1 MGVRIPEIADGRE
14 LLDTEDRMPKLNFY
28 GALTLCT
35 LSGCLWFLA
44 VTPFDFAALA
54 WFAAVPMFIAIERA
68 DSVRGA
74 LFLGWWA
81 GLIETAGGFYW
92 LIDVMRRFADFPWI
106 GAAAVFVLFCAT
118 RAIIFLLFTAAVLG
132 VRRRTGVPMTLLGPV
147 AMVSCE
153 LLVPQLFPCGQWI
166 SQAWNP
172 LVIQVSELTGPLGV
186 TALLMMINGA
196 LYDLL
201 LNRRAARYPAMAAA
215 ALLAAALSFGAVRMR
230 QVDALAARAPH
241 LAVGLVQPNFAY
253 TVDGEFSGDE
263 VLRQLTALQ
272 EQSRRL
278 EQQGAQ
284 LLVWSEGSFPVT
296 VPRDFSAD
304 FTAESPAMIRRGFSV
319 PTLIGAEMYD
329 AARADAFNS
338 AILLDRNG
346 KVAGRY
352 DKVRL
357 LAFGEY
363 VPGIGTFPWLEKFL
377 PAGAGRFTA
386 GVGPGVVSLQGPNG
400 DAWRLGPVICY
411 EDILQG
417 FLRGVGQLHP
427 DLLVNLTS
435 DSWFGAD
442 TEPWEHL
449 ALAVFASVEL
459 RVSMVRA
466 VNSGVSALIDP
477 NGRVVQKTYANDPYR
492 HPRSADAAL
501 VMAPKMAGGHTLY
514 VAVGNLFAY
523 LCSAATLVLLGRA
536 LLTLR
541 RKNAGFLGTKP

>member
-1 MGVRIPEIADGRE
+1 MPDGRE
-14 LLDTEDRMPKLNFY
+14 LHLTKGRMRKNLNFY
-28 GALTLCT
+28 AALALST

-44 VTPFDFAALA
+44 VTPFDLSALA
-54 WFAAVPMFIAIERA
+54 WIAAVPMFMAIERTPRFR
-68 DSVRGA
+68 SA
-74 LFLGWWA
+74 LFLGFWA
-81 GLIETAGGFYW
+81 GLVETAGGYYW

-106 GAAAVFVLFCAT
+106 GAAAVFLLFCAT
-118 RAIIFLLFTAAVLG
+118 RAIIFLLFTAAVLAI
-132 VRRRTGVPMTLLGPV
+132 RKHIRVPMTLLGPI

-153 LLVPQLFPCGQWI
+153 LLVPQLFPAGQWI

-186 TALLMMINGA
+186 TALLMLINGA
-196 LYDLL
+196 LYDLSL
-201 LNRRAARYPAMAAA
+201 DPRAARYPAVAAA
-215 ALLAAALSFGAVRMR
+215 GLLGAALIFGAVRMR
-230 QVDALAARAPH
+230 QTDAIAARAPS
-241 LAVGLVQPNFAY
+241 LKVGLVQPNFAY
-253 TVDGEFSGDE
+253 TIDGEFSRDE
-263 VLRQLTALQ
+263 ALRQLTALQ

-284 LLVWSEGSFPVT
+284 LLVWSEGSYPVA

-304 FTAESPAMIRRGFSV
+304 FSAGSLAMIRRGFSV
-319 PTLIGAEMYD
+319 PSLIGAEMYD
-329 AARADAFNS
+329 ATHEDAFNS

-346 KVAGRY
+346 IVVGHY

-363 VPGIGTFPWLEKFL
+363 VPGIETFPWLRKFL
-377 PAGAGRFTA
+377 PEGAGRFTA
-386 GVGPGVVSLQGPNG
+386 GPGPGVISLQGPNG
-400 DAWRLGPVICY
+400 DTWRLGPVICY

-477 NGRVVQKTYANDPYR
+477 NGRVTQKTYADDPYR
-492 HPRSADAAL
+492 HPRSADG
-501 VMAPKMAGGHTLY
+501 VVVTAPKMAGGHTLF

-523 LCSAATLVLLGRA
+523 LCLAATAGLLGRA
-536 LLTLR
+536 LMRARGLR
-541 RKNAGFLGTKP
+541 HA

>member
-1 MGVRIPEIADGRE
+1 MDGRE
-14 LLDTEDRMPKLNFY
+14 LLSTKGRMRKNLNFY
-28 GALTLCT
+28 GALALST

-44 VTPFDFAALA
+44 VTPFDLSALA
-54 WFAAVPMFIAIERA
+54 WIAAVPMFMAIERT
-68 DSVRGA
+68 SSFRRA
-74 LFLGWWA
+74 LFLGFWA
-81 GLIETAGGFYW
+81 GVVETGGGYYW

-106 GAAAVFVLFCAT
+106 GAAAVFLLFCAA
-118 RAIIFLLFTAAVLG
+118 RAIIFLFFTSAVLAI
-132 VRRRTGVPMTLLGPV
+132 RKRNRIPMTLLAPI

-153 LLVPQLFPCGQWI
+153 LLVPQLFPAGQWI

-172 LVIQVSELTGPLGV
+172 LVIQVTELTGPLGV
-186 TALLMMINGA
+186 TALLMMVNGA
-196 LYDLL
+196 LYDLML
-201 LNRRAARYPAMAAA
+201 DPRAARYPAMAAA
-215 ALLAAALSFGAVRMR
+215 ALLGAALIFGAVRMR
-230 QVDALAARAPH
+230 QIDAIVARAPR
-241 LAVGLVQPNFAY
+241 LQVGLVQPNFAY
-253 TVDGEFSGDE
+253 TIDGEFSRDE
-263 VLRQLTALQ
+263 ALRQLTALQ

-278 EQQGAQ
+278 EKEGAQ
-284 LLVWSEGSFPVT
+284 LLVWSEGSFPVA

-304 FTAESPAMIRRGFSV
+304 FSTDSLAMIRRGFSV

-329 AARADAFNS
+329 AAHEDAFNS

-346 KVAGRY
+346 KVAGHY

-363 VPGIGTFPWLEKFL
+363 VPGIETFPWLRKFL

-386 GVGPGVVSLQGPNG
+386 GVGPGVISLQGPNG
-400 DAWRLGPVICY
+400 DVWRLGPVICY

-449 ALAVFASVEL
+449 ALAVFATVEL
-459 RVSMVRA
+459 RVGMVRA

-477 NGRVVQKTYANDPYR
+477 NGRVTQKTYADDPYR
-492 HPRSADAAL
+492 QPRGADGI
-501 VMAPKMAGGHTLY
+501 VVTVPKMAGGHTVF

-523 LCSAATLVLLGRA
+523 LCLAVTLLLLGGAVASSRR
-536 LLTLR
+536 LR
-541 RKNAGFLGTKP
+541 RTNRHPLVAPQ

>member
-1 MGVRIPEIADGRE
+1 MPDGRE
-14 LLDTEDRMPKLNFY
+14 LLLTKGRMRNLNFY
-28 GALTLCT
+28 GALGLST

-44 VTPFDFAALA
+44 VTPFDLSALA
-54 WFAAVPMFIAIERA
+54 WIAAVPMLMAIERA
-68 DSVRGA
+68 GSVRRA

-81 GLIETAGGFYW
+81 GLVETAGGFYW

-106 GAAAVFVLFCAT
+106 GAALVFLLFCAT
-118 RAIIFLLFTAAVLG
+118 RAIIFLLFTAAVCAI
-132 VRRRTGVPMTLLGPV
+132 RRRLPLPMAVLAPIV
-147 AMVSCE
+147 MVSCE

-172 LVIQVSELTGPLGV
+172 LVIQISELTGPLGV
-186 TALLMMINGA
+186 TALLMMVNGA
-196 LYDLL
+196 LYDLA
-201 LNRRAARYPAMAAA
+201 LNPRAARYPALAAA
-215 ALLAAALSFGAVRMR
+215 GLLAAALIFGAVRMR
-230 QVDALAARAPH
+230 QTDEIVAHAPR
-241 LAVGLVQPNFAY
+241 LNVGLVQPNFAY
-253 TVDGEFSGDE
+253 TIDGEFSRDE
-263 VLRQLTALQ
+263 ALRQLTALQ

-278 EQQGAQ
+278 ERQGAQ
-284 LLVWSEGSFPVT
+284 LLVWSEGSYPVA

-304 FTAESPAMIRRGFSV
+304 FPAESLAMIRRGFSI
-319 PTLIGAEMYD
+319 PTMIGAEMYD
-329 AARADAFNS
+329 AAREDAFNS
-338 AILLDRNG
+338 AVLLDRNG

-363 VPGIGTFPWLEKFL
+363 VPGIETFPWLRKLL

-386 GVGPGVVSLQGPNG
+386 GVGPGVITMQAVDGS
-400 DAWRLGPVICY
+400 DWRLGPLICY

-417 FLRGVGQLHP
+417 FVRGVGQLHP
-427 DLLVNLTS
+427 NLLVNLTS

-477 NGRVVQKTYANDPYR
+477 NGRVTAKTYADDPYR
-492 HPRSADAAL
+492 HPRAADGL
-501 VMAPKMAGGHTLY
+501 MVMAPRMAGGHTVY

-523 LCSAATLVLLGRA
+523 LCLAASILLLGVSWRRA
-536 LLTLR
+536 HRART
-541 RKNAGFLGTKP
+541 P

>member
-1 MGVRIPEIADGRE
+1 MRN
-14 LLDTEDRMPKLNFY
+14 LNFY
-28 GALTLCT
+28 GALGLST

-44 VTPFDFAALA
+44 VTPFDLSALA
-54 WFAAVPMFIAIERA
+54 WIAAVPMFMAIERT
-68 DSVRGA
+68 SGFRRA
-74 LFLGWWA
+74 LFLGFWA
-81 GLIETAGGFYW
+81 GVVETGGGYYW

-106 GAAAVFVLFCAT
+106 GAAAVFLLFCAA
-118 RAIIFLLFTAAVLG
+118 RAIIFLLFTAAVLAI
-132 VRRRTGVPMTLLGPV
+132 RKRNRIPMTLLAPI

-153 LLVPQLFPCGQWI
+153 LLVPQLFPAGQWI

-186 TALLMMINGA
+186 TALLMMVNGA
-196 LYDLL
+196 LYDLTL
-201 LNRRAARYPAMAAA
+201 DPRAARYPAMAAA
-215 ALLAAALSFGAVRMR
+215 ALLGAALIFGAVRMR
-230 QVDALAARAPH
+230 QVDAIVARAPR
-241 LAVGLVQPNFAY
+241 LQVGLVQPNFAY
-253 TVDGEFSGDE
+253 TIDGEFSRDE
-263 VLRQLTALQ
+263 ALRQLTALQ

-278 EQQGAQ
+278 EKEGAQ
-284 LLVWSEGSFPVT
+284 LLVWSEGSFPVA

-304 FTAESPAMIRRGFSV
+304 FSADSLAMIRRGFSV
-319 PTLIGAEMYD
+319 PALIGAEMYD
-329 AARADAFNS
+329 AAHEDAFNS
-338 AILLDRNG
+338 ALLLDRNG
-346 KVAGRY
+346 KVAGHY

-363 VPGIGTFPWLEKFL
+363 VPGIETFPWLRKFL

-386 GVGPGVVSLQGPNG
+386 GVGPGVISLQGPNG
-400 DAWRLGPVICY
+400 DVWRLGPVICY

-449 ALAVFASVEL
+449 ALAVFATVEL
-459 RVSMVRA
+459 RVGMVRA

-477 NGRVVQKTYANDPYR
+477 NGRLTQKTYADDPYR
-492 HPRSADAAL
+492 NPRGADGI
-501 VMAPKMAGGHTLY
+501 VVTVPKMAGGHTVF

-523 LCSAATLVLLGRA
+523 LCLAVTLGLLGSAVARG
-536 LLTLR
+536 R
-541 RKNAGFLGTKP
+541 RLGSTPRQPPVAPQ

>member
-1 MGVRIPEIADGRE
+1 MRN
-14 LLDTEDRMPKLNFY
+14 LNFY
-28 GALTLCT
+28 GALTLST
-35 LSGCLWFLA
+35 LSGGLWFLA
-44 VTPFDFAALA
+44 VTPFDFSALA
-54 WFAAVPMFIAIERA
+54 WVAAVPMFLAIERTP
-68 DSVRGA
+68 SFRRA

-81 GLIETAGGFYW
+81 GLVETAGGFYW

-106 GAAAVFVLFCAT
+106 GAAAVFLLFCAT
-118 RAIIFLLFTAAVLG
+118 RAIIFLFFTAAVLAI
-132 VRRRTGVPMTLLGPV
+132 RRRIRVPMTALGPI

-196 LYDLL
+196 LYDLWL
-201 LNRRAARYPAMAAA
+201 DPRAARYPAMASVALLGA
-215 ALLAAALSFGAVRMR
+215 ALIFGAVRMR
-230 QVDALAARAPH
+230 QTDAIAARAPR
-241 LAVGLVQPNFAY
+241 LEVGLVQPNFAY
-253 TVDGEFSGDE
+253 TIDGEFSRDAA
-263 VLRQLTALQ
+263 LRQLTALQ

-278 EQQGAQ
+278 EHEGAQ
-284 LLVWSEGSFPVT
+284 LLVWSEGSFPVA
-296 VPRDFSAD
+296 VPRNFSADFSAD
-304 FTAESPAMIRRGFSV
+304 SLAMVRRGFSV

-329 AARADAFNS
+329 EAHEDAFNS
-338 AILLDRNG
+338 AILLDRHG
-346 KVAGRY
+346 KVAGHY

-363 VPGIGTFPWLEKFL
+363 VPGIETFPWLRKLL

-386 GVGPGVVSLQGPNG
+386 GKGPGVIPLQAPNG
-400 DAWRLGPVICY
+400 EAWRLGPVICY

-417 FLRGVGQLHP
+417 YIRGVGQLHP

-459 RVSMVRA
+459 RVGMVRA

-477 NGRVVQKTYANDPYR
+477 NGRVTQKTYADDPYR
-492 HPRSADAAL
+492 HPRGADGIVVA
-501 VMAPKMAGGHTLY
+501 APKMPGGHTLF

-523 LCSAATLVLLGRA
+523 LCLAGTLVLLAGAWVRA
-536 LLTLR
+536 R
-541 RKNAGFLGTKP
+541 RHRAA

>member
-1 MGVRIPEIADGRE
+1 MPDGRE
-14 LLDTEDRMPKLNFY
+14 LLLTKGRMRNLNFY
-28 GALTLCT
+28 GALGLST

-44 VTPFDFAALA
+44 VTPFDFSFLA
-54 WFAAVPMFIAIERA
+54 WVAAVPMLMAIERA
-68 DSVRGA
+68 GSYRRA

-106 GAAAVFVLFCAT
+106 GAALVFLLFCAT
-118 RAIIFLLFTAAVLG
+118 RAIIFLLFTAVVCAI
-132 VRRRTGVPMTLLGPV
+132 RRRLALPMTLLAPIG
-147 AMVSCE
+147 MVSSE

-172 LVIQVSELTGPLGV
+172 LVIQISELTGPLGV
-186 TALLMMINGA
+186 TALLMMVNGA
-196 LYDLL
+196 LYDLTS
-201 LNRRAARYPAMAAA
+201 NARAARFPAFAAA
-215 ALLAAALSFGAVRMR
+215 GLLVAALIFGAVRMR
-230 QVDALAARAPH
+230 QTDEVVAHAQQLK
-241 LAVGLVQPNFAY
+241 VGLVQPNFAY
-253 TVDGEFSGDE
+253 TIDGEFSADE
-263 VLRQLTALQ
+263 ALRQLTALQ

-284 LLVWSEGSFPVT
+284 LLVWSEGSYPVA
-296 VPRDFSAD
+296 VPREFSAD
-304 FTAESPAMIRRGFSV
+304 FPAESRAMIRRGFSI
-319 PTLIGAEMYD
+319 PTMIGAEMYD
-329 AARADAFNS
+329 AAREDAFNS
-338 AILLDRNG
+338 AVLLDRNG

-363 VPGIGTFPWLEKFL
+363 VPGIETFPWLRKFL

-386 GVGPGVVSLQGPNG
+386 GAGPGVITLQMSDGS
-400 DAWRLGPVICY
+400 DWRLGPVICY

-417 FLRGVGQLHP
+417 FVRGVGQLHP
-427 DLLVNLTS
+427 NLLVNLTS

-442 TEPWEHL
+442 TEPWEHM

-459 RVSMVRA
+459 RVGMVRA

-477 NGRVVQKTYANDPYR
+477 NGRVTAKTYADDPYR
-492 HPRSADAAL
+492 HPRGADGL
-501 VMAPKMAGGHTLY
+501 MVTVPKMAGGHTVY

-523 LCSAATLVLLGRA
+523 LCLAASVLLLGVSWRRA
-536 LLTLR
+536 RQR
-541 RKNAGFLGTKP
+541 RAP

>member
-1 MGVRIPEIADGRE
+1 MRN
-14 LLDTEDRMPKLNFY
+14 LNFL
-28 GALTLCT
+28 GALGLST
-35 LSGCLWFLA
+35 LSGCLWFLS
-44 VTPFDFAALA
+44 VTPFDFSLLA
-54 WFAAVPMFIAIERA
+54 WVAAVPMFMAVERA
-68 DSVRGA
+68 GSFRRA
-74 LFLGWWA
+74 LFFGWWA

-106 GAAAVFVLFCAT
+106 GAALVFLLFCAT
-118 RAIIFLLFTAAVLG
+118 RAIIFLLFTAAVVPIRKRL
-132 VRRRTGVPMTLLGPV
+132 RVPMTLLGPIG
-147 AMVSCE
+147 MVSCE
-153 LLVPQLFPCGQWI
+153 LLVPQLFPCGRWI

-172 LVIQVSELTGPLGV
+172 LVIQISELTGPLGV
-186 TALLMMINGA
+186 TALLMMINGS
-196 LYDLL
+196 LYDLM
-201 LNRRAARYPAMAAA
+201 LNRRAALYPAIASAL
-215 ALLAAALSFGAVRMR
+215 LLAAAIIFGAVRMH
-230 QVDALAARAPH
+230 QTDELIARAPR
-241 LAVGLVQPNFAY
+241 LEVGLIQPNFAY
-253 TVDGEFSGDE
+253 TINGEFSRDE
-263 VLRQLTALQ
+263 ALRQLTALQ

-278 EQQGAQ
+278 EKDGAQ
-284 LLVWSEGSFPVT
+284 LLVWSEGSFPVA

-304 FTAESPAMIRRGFSV
+304 FSADSLAMIRRGFTV

-329 AARADAFNS
+329 ATREDAFNS
-338 AILLDRNG
+338 AILLDGDG

-363 VPGIGTFPWLEKFL
+363 VPGIETFPWLRKFL

-386 GVGPGVVSLQGPNG
+386 GTGPGVINMQGPQG
-400 DAWRLGPVICY
+400 DTWRLGPVICY

-427 DLLVNLTS
+427 NLLVNLTS

-442 TEPWEHL
+442 TEPWEHM

-477 NGRVVQKTYANDPYR
+477 NGRVVRKTYANDPYR
-492 HPRSADAAL
+492 HPRGADGVL
-501 VMAPKMAGGHTLY
+501 VTAPKMSGGNTVY

-523 LCSAATLVLLGRA
+523 LCLAALLGLLGGTFWLARHPSRA
-536 LLTLR
+536 ETQGHAALQ
-541 RKNAGFLGTKP
+541 

>member
-1 MGVRIPEIADGRE
+1 MPDGRE
-14 LLDTEDRMPKLNFY
+14 LLFIKGPMRNLNFY
-28 GALTLCT
+28 SALALST

-44 VTPFDFAALA
+44 VTPFDLSGLA
-54 WFAAVPMFIAIERA
+54 WIAAVPMFISIERTA
-68 DSVRGA
+68 SFRRA

-81 GLIETAGGFYW
+81 GLVETAGGYYW

-106 GAAAVFVLFCAT
+106 GAAAVFLLFCAT
-118 RAIIFLLFTAAVLG
+118 RAIIFLFFTGIVLAI
-132 VRRRTGVPMTLLGPV
+132 RKRSRVPLTLLGPI

-153 LLVPQLFPCGQWI
+153 LLVPQLFPAGQWI

-186 TALLMMINGA
+186 TALLMMVNGA
-196 LYDLL
+196 LYDLE
-201 LNRRAARYPAMAAA
+201 LNPRAARYPAMAAA
-215 ALLAAALSFGAVRMR
+215 GMLAAALIFGAVRMR
-230 QVDALAARAPH
+230 QTDESAARAPH
-241 LAVGLVQPNFAY
+241 LKVGLVQPNFAY
-253 TVDGEFSGDE
+253 TIDGEFSRDE
-263 VLRQLTALQ
+263 ALRQLTALQ

-278 EQQGAQ
+278 EQGGAQ
-284 LLVWSEGSFPVT
+284 LLVWSEGSFPIAVA
-296 VPRDFSAD
+296 RDFSAD
-304 FTAESPAMIRRGFSV
+304 FSADSLAMIRRGFSV

-329 AARADAFNS
+329 AAHEDAFNS

-346 KVAGRY
+346 KVAGHY

-363 VPGIGTFPWLEKFL
+363 VPGIETFPWLRKLL
-377 PAGAGRFTA
+377 PEGAGRFTA
-386 GVGPGVVSLQGPNG
+386 GTGPGVISLQGPNG
-400 DAWRLGPVICY
+400 DTWRLGPVICY

-477 NGRVVQKTYANDPYR
+477 NGRVTQKTYADDPYR
-492 HPRSADAAL
+492 QPRGADGI
-501 VMAPKMAGGHTLY
+501 VVTAPKMAGGHTVF

-523 LCSAATLVLLGRA
+523 LCLAATL
-536 LLTLR
+536 
-541 RKNAGFLGTKP
+541 GFLGGALVRARRQRA

>member
-1 MGVRIPEIADGRE
+1 MRN
-14 LLDTEDRMPKLNFY
+14 LNFY
-28 GALTLCT
+28 GALALST

-44 VTPFDFAALA
+44 VTPFDLSVLA
-54 WFAAVPMFIAIERA
+54 WIAAVPMFMAIERA
-68 DSVRGA
+68 ASFRSA

-81 GLIETAGGFYW
+81 GLVETAGGFYW

-106 GAAAVFVLFCAT
+106 GAAAVFLLFCAT
-118 RAIIFLLFTAAVLG
+118 RAIIFLLFTGAVLAI
-132 VRRRTGVPMTLLGPV
+132 RKRISVPMTLLGPI

-166 SQAWNP
+166 SQAWIP

-196 LYDLL
+196 LYDLT
-201 LNRRAARYPAMAAA
+201 LNLRAARYPALASV
-215 ALLAAALSFGAVRMR
+215 ALLAAALIFGAVRMR
-230 QVDALAARAPH
+230 QIDAIAARVPS
-241 LAVGLVQPNFAY
+241 LKIGLVQPNFAY
-253 TVDGEFSGDE
+253 TIDGEFSRDE
-263 VLRQLTALQ
+263 ALRQLTALQ

-278 EQQGAQ
+278 EREGAQ
-284 LLVWSEGSFPVT
+284 LLVWSEGSYPVA
-296 VPRDFSAD
+296 VPRDFNAD
-304 FTAESPAMIRRGFSV
+304 FPADSLAMIRRGFSV
-319 PTLIGAEMYD
+319 PALIGAEMYD
-329 AARADAFNS
+329 AVHEDAFNS
-338 AILLDRNG
+338 AILLDGNG
-346 KVAGRY
+346 KVAGHY

-363 VPGIGTFPWLEKFL
+363 VPGIETFPWLRKFL

-386 GVGPGVVSLQGPNG
+386 GVGPGVISLQGPNG
-400 DAWRLGPVICY
+400 DPWRLGPVICY

-442 TEPWEHL
+442 TEPWEHM

-477 NGRVVQKTYANDPYR
+477 NGRVTQQTYADDPYR
-492 HPRSADAAL
+492 QPRGADGI
-501 VMAPKMAGGHTLY
+501 VVTAPKMAGGHTLF

-523 LCSAATLVLLGRA
+523 LCLAGTL
-536 LLTLR
+536 
-541 RKNAGFLGTKP
+541 GFLGGALIRARRPPNT